1 MVQAIAKILEV
12 TDSEEIKEINKTV
25 SPLLLNSVVATGN
38 LALLQQLKLDG
49 ADFSLSDYRG
59 RGPIHVGITIGHIE
73 IVKFLLECNINL
85 DATDLMGVSP
95 LYLACI

>member
-38 LALLQQLKLDG
+38 LALLQ
-49 ADFSLSDYRG
+49 
-59 RGPIHVGITIGHIE
+59 
-73 IVKFLLECNINL
+73 
-85 DATDLMGVSP
+85 
-95 LYLACI
+95 